1 MGEVAAGSSSIGD
14 AAPRGR
20 LSDLREQAHLV
31 WVLTRREIRDTAR
44 DWRLV
49 VPIVLLTL
57 VFPLLLNFAAG
68 LMLDFVQ
75 QYNATAV
82 GDQAV
87 PFLLLVVGFFPISF
101 SLVIAL
107 ETFVGE
113 KERKSL
119 EPLLATPLSNTQLYL
134 GKTLAALIPPV
145 LASLLGI
152 GVYLTSLYVNIGY
165 RPPPALLAQIVLLT
179 VAEAMVM
186 VSGAVIISSQT
197 TSVRAANLL
206 ASFVIRPIAFLVQ
219 AEALFMFWSEDR
231 QLWFVLLALIVCNII
246 LVRMGIRIFN
256 REELLGHQIDSFNLV
271 RSGRMF
277 TGFLLGPAEQALPG
291 PNGRGF
297 GVEPAVPS
305 SPSRTGS
312 RPVQALVRFLYTLGR
327 VYRHDV
333 PALLRMNRVPLL
345 VVLVGLAGALF
356 VGWYYA
362 RRYPLPSELIA
373 LEEISREA
381 FDQYESAGFFP
392 SLTTW
397 GILSHNVLSLLVA
410 GALAML
416 SFGALAILLLMAP
429 LALIAFLA
437 VEVAMAGYSPLV
449 FLGAFILPHGIV
461 ELPAAIIA
469 TAAAVRLGMSIV
481 APQPGLT
488 VGQSWL
494 RALAHFVK
502 LFVLVVLPM
511 LALAALIEV
520 HITPRL
526 VMAIYG
532 S

>member
-1 MGEVAAGSSSIGD
+1 MGEVAAGSSTIGD

-20 LSDLREQAHLV
+20 LSGLREQAHLV

-68 LMLDFVQ
+68 LMLEFVR
-75 QYNATAV
+75 QYNASAV

-152 GVYLTSLYVNIGY
+152 GVYLTSLYVNINY

-206 ASFVIRPIAFLVQ
+206 ASFIILPMAFLVQ

-246 LVRMGIRIFN
+246 LVRMGIRIVN
-256 REELLGHQIDSFNLV
+256 REELLGRQIDSFNLG
-271 RSGRMF
+271 RTGRMF
-277 TGFLLGPAEQALPG
+277 KGFLFGPSEEGLPG
-291 PNGRGF
+291 PDGRIHDAAS
-297 GVEPAVPS
+297 VVPLK
-305 SPSRTGS
+305 PPRAGS
-312 RPVQALVRFLYTLGR
+312 RPVQALVRS
-327 VYRHDV
+327 YRHDV
-333 PALLRMNRVPLL
+333 AALLRMNRVSVL
-345 VVLVGLAGALF
+345 VVLIGLAGALF

-362 RRYPLPSELIA
+362 RRYPLPSELIV
-373 LEEISREA
+373 LEDISREA

-392 SLTTW
+392 ALTTW
-397 GILSHNVLSLLVA
+397 GILSHNVLSLLAA
-410 GALAML
+410 GALAMV
-416 SFGALAILLLMAP
+416 SFGALAILLLMVP
-429 LALIAFLA
+429 LALIGFLT
-437 VEVAMAGYSPLV
+437 VEVAMAGYSPLI
-449 FLGAFILPHGIV
+449 FLGTFILPHGIV
-461 ELPAAIIA
+461 EMPAAIIA

-481 APQPGLT
+481 APPPGLT

-502 LFVLVVLPM
+502 LFVLVVLPL

-520 HITPRL
+520 HITPQL
-526 VMAIYG
+526 VIAVYG

>member
-1 MGEVAAGSSSIGD
+1 LWIKSAFIN
-14 AAPRGR
+14 
-20 LSDLREQAHLV
+20 
-31 WVLTRREIRDTAR
+31 T
-44 DWRLV
+44 
-49 VPIVLLTL
+49 VLLK
-57 VFPLLLNFAAG
+57 
-68 LMLDFVQ
+68 

-152 GVYLTSLYVNIGY
+152 GVYLTSLYLNIDY

-206 ASFVIRPIAFLVQ
+206 ASFVILPIAFLVQ

-256 REELLGHQIDSFNLV
+256 REELLGRQMDSFNLA

-277 TGFLLGPAEQALPG
+277 TGFLLGPPEQALPG
-291 PNGRGF
+291 LNGRNS

-305 SPSRTGS
+305 SPARAGS
-312 RPVQALVRFLYTLGR
+312 RWVQALER

-333 PALLRMNRVPLL
+333 PALLRMNRVALL

-362 RRYPLPSELIA
+362 RRYPLPSELIV
-373 LEEISREA
+373 LEDISREA
-381 FDQYESAGFFP
+381 FDEYESTGFFP

-397 GILSHNVLSLLVA
+397 GILSHNVLSLLAA
-410 GALAML
+410 GALAMI

-494 RALAHFVK
+494 CALAHFLK